1 MNLGDLPLAGRR
13 RTPSRKIDS
22 ASRPRL
28 LMVAVFGVR
37 AGQPGELHAVVLVL
51 DRGQPD
57 EFSLERSM
65 ACLGLL
71 SSGRAAEK
79 VAAPVTPAG

>member
-37 AGQPGELHAVVLVL
+37 AGQLGEVHAVVPVL

-57 EFSLERSM
+57 EFSLEGRWRAW
-65 ACLGLL
+65 AC
-71 SSGRAAEK
+71 SARAARPEK